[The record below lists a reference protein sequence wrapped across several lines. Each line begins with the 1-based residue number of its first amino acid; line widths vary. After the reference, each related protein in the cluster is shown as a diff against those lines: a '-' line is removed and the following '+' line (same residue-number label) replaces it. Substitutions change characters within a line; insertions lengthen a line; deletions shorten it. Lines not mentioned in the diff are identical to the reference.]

1 MQRETREQARAI
13 VDGIRAEI
21 AAEVAERQT
30 ALHTALV
37 ARIDAAEARI
47 AAERQQ
53 ALDEMRGQMENLVRA
68 AFERLTG
75 QQPSEQRL
83 QQALSARLTH
93 H

>member
-1 MQRETREQARAI
+1 
-13 VDGIRAEI
+13 
-21 AAEVAERQT
+21 
-30 ALHTALV
+30 
-37 ARIDAAEARI
+37 
-47 AAERQQ
+47 
-53 ALDEMRGQMENLVRA
+53 MRGQMENLVRA